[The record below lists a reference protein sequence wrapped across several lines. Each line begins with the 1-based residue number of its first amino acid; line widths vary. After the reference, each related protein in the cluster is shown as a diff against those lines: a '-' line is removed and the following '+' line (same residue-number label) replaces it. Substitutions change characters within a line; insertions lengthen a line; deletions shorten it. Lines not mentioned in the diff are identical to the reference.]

1 MVACSRCSANFK
13 NKPSLRSHLY
23 NYHKGRPSERNKPS
37 ERINPSINP
46 YPKKMYKCPKCD
58 KKFDMLAK
66 LYSHKSKYHNS
77 QFNPSI
83 RLINHN
89 HENEPHEP
97 MNDDIRSIVE
107 YDNPQPPVEP
117 SEIPQPPENYDTI
130 NSDDDDKSVD
140 KTPPAENKEKRKRIA
155 DDDSEI
161 SFDIPNPIRF
171 KGSDEIEP
179 RDSNKKN
186 IANKYKVLYQ
196 KCVKQS
202 EKWKK
207 LFTQMRNENITL
219 RGENKECANSLIN
232 HQDRLVFLQANIVA
246 LKTEI
251 RKCKVTLTE
260 NQDKL
265 VKNQADIVS
274 LKEERKELKRKVD
287 ELNRD
292 LDEEHDEETQFN
304 SNTKKLFNCVT
315 IEEIEKIRRLFK
327 HKKVDRIKHKSNIK
341 VIQKIAMGLIR
352 GYIPVCNPQRTVIT
366 NQQRDLIENIEKST
380 TKKAEKLIGENI
392 ELVSDFMSKVDGSIK
407 MVVQLYDK
415 YGSRDEDTDNDSQDN
430 SSDDSSDDENKGNDA
445 DNDLENS
452 SDTDSGNEDESR
464 DNEDVSIDE
473 ARNTDNDGDNESDDA
488 TITNS
493 NNDDTRSTS
502 SNESL

>member
-1 MVACSRCSANFK
+1 
-13 NKPSLRSHLY
+13 
-23 NYHKGRPSERNKPS
+23 
-37 ERINPSINP
+37 
-46 YPKKMYKCPKCD
+46 
-58 KKFDMLAK
+58 
-66 LYSHKSKYHNS
+66 
-77 QFNPSI
+77 
-83 RLINHN
+83 
-89 HENEPHEP
+89 

-161 SFDIPNPIRF
+161 SFDIPSPIRF

-179 RDSNKKN
+179 RDSNRKN

-292 LDEEHDEETQFN
+292 LDEEHDEETHFN

-341 VIQKIAMGLIR
+341 VIQKIAMGLVR

-366 NQQRDLIENIEKST
+366 DQQRDLIENIEKST

-430 SSDDSSDDENKGNDA
+430 SSDDSSDDENKGNDR
-445 DNDLENS
+445 DENR
-452 SDTDSGNEDESR
+452 NENKGS
-464 DNEDVSIDE
+464 DNEDMSIVETND
-473 ARNTDNDGDNESDDA
+473 DDGDCDGA

-493 NNDDTRSTS
+493 SNDIETRSRS
-502 SNESL
+502 SDESL